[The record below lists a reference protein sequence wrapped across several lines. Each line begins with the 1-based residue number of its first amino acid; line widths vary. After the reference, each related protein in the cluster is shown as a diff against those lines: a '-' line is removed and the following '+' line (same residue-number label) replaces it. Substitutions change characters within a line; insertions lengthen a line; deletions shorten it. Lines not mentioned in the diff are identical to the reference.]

1 MKQLRVTYIHVVLSF
16 SIFQAFSF
24 FFFLGGGGGGRGR
37 GRGRGRR
44 GVMFLSVGYLR
55 SVKPLL

>member
-1 MKQLRVTYIHVVLSF
+1 MYGFRNIF
-16 SIFQAFSF
+16 SNISGTARQKIINFILF
-24 FFFLGGGGGGRGR
+24 FFWGGGGGR

>member
-1 MKQLRVTYIHVVLSF
+1 MYGFRNIF
-16 SIFQAFSF
+16 SNISGTARQKVMNFIL
-24 FFFLGGGGGGRGR
+24 FFLGGGG
-37 GRGRGRR
+37 GRGRR

>member
-1 MKQLRVTYIHVVLSF
+1 MYGFRNIF
-16 SIFQAFSF
+16 SNISGTARQKVMNS
-24 FFFLGGGGGGRGR
+24 FFLGGGG

>member
-1 MKQLRVTYIHVVLSF
+1 MYGFRNIFSNMSGTARQKVVNF
-16 SIFQAFSF
+16 S
-24 FFFLGGGGGGRGR
+24 FFLGG

>member
-1 MKQLRVTYIHVVLSF
+1 MYGFRNIF
-16 SIFQAFSF
+16 SNISGTARQKVMNFILF
-24 FFFLGGGGGGRGR
+24 FFGGGEG
-37 GRGRGRR
+37 GRGRR

>member
-1 MKQLRVTYIHVVLSF
+1 MYGFRNIF
-16 SIFQAFSF
+16 SNISGTARQKVMNFILF
-24 FFFLGGGGGGRGR
+24 FFGGGGG

>member
-1 MKQLRVTYIHVVLSF
+1 MYGFRNIF
-16 SIFQAFSF
+16 SNISGTARQKIINFIF
-24 FFFLGGGGGGRGR
+24 FFFWGGGGGR

>member
-1 MKQLRVTYIHVVLSF
+1 MYGFRNIF
-16 SIFQAFSF
+16 SNISGTARQKVMNFIL
-24 FFFLGGGGGGRGR
+24 FFLGGGGGGGR
-37 GRGRGRR
+37 RRR

>member
-1 MKQLRVTYIHVVLSF
+1 MYGFRNIF
-16 SIFQAFSF
+16 SNISGTARQKVMNFIL
-24 FFFLGGGGGGRGR
+24 FFLGGGGGGR